1 MGKRIDTNYIPPLTG
16 SGQPAA
22 GRGQKA
28 GDGFQEYLKKAS
40 GVKFSGHALERLEG
54 RSLSLGQGQLQK
66 IENALDQAEQKGA
79 RETLLICENLVLVAS
94 VDNRTVITAVGQEGL
109 KDRVFTH
116 IDSAVF
122 IK

>member
-1 MGKRIDTNYIPPLTG
+1 MGKRIDTNYIPPLIRP
-16 SGQPAA
+16 GQPAA
-22 GRGQKA
+22 GRSQKA
-28 GDGFQEYLKKAS
+28 GEGFQEQLKKVS

-54 RSLSLGQGQLQK
+54 RSLSLGQDQLQK